1 MTSSGS
7 SVVEPV
13 SSKHMPVSAESLL
26 LDYSFDLETSLSASK
41 LMLPNLSMDS
51 IYSTSSSAIHTPNL
65 QSLQQHLQYS
75 SQYSCNESEQS
86 LLPAI
91 VKTETVD
98 TYDGLTAAATTA
110 LVPSNSLLHQM
121 ESAMSTQLP
130 TSCLFISGGAALAT
144 ELLLSE
150 RHLVIKAEMNLSD
163 TNSDE
168 KAASSSSLSS
178 SLYYPAADMQSSP
191 TQFMIDDLLSANL
204 PDEPGMELL
213 LPLLQEALPSC
224 AQESKQVTTN
234 KTSNRFRATP
244 SELNLLL
251 SIFERNAFPSR
262 ILRQKLADHLRL
274 SVRQIQLWFQNRRA
288 SLKSNGSVFK
298 HVK

>member
-1 MTSSGS
+1 M
-7 SVVEPV
+7 SVT
-13 SSKHMPVSAESLL
+13 AESLL

-51 IYSTSSSAIHTPNL
+51 IYSTSSSAINTPNL
-65 QSLQQHLQYS
+65 QALQYS
-75 SQYSCNESEQS
+75 SQYSCNESEMS

-91 VKTETVD
+91 VKTEMVD
-98 TYDGLTAAATTA
+98 TCDGLTAAATTA
-110 LVPSNSLLHQM
+110 FVASNSSLH
-121 ESAMSTQLP
+121 
-130 TSCLFISGGAALAT
+130 AT
-144 ELLLSE
+144 TNTNEK
-150 RHLVIKAEMNLSD
+150 HFVIIKAEMNLS
-163 TNSDE
+163 NSD
-168 KAASSSSLSS
+168 ANSDVVSS
-178 SLYYPAADMQSSP
+178 YYPAADMQSSP
-191 TQFMIDDLLSANL
+191 AQFTMDDLLSANL

-213 LPLLQEALPSC
+213 MEARPSC
-224 AQESKQVTTN
+224 AQESKQVPTN

-298 HVK
+298 QQQRDVHVK